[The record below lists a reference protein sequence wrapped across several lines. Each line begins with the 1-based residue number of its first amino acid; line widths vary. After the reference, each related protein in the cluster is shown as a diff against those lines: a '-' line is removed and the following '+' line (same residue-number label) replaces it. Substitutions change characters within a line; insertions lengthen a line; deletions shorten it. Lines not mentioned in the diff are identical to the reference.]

1 MKMMKKKFKEH
12 FGVNGGIFK
21 TSEEEIEAYVELE
34 NEEHAIKFAE
44 YIMERVNNEGYSFF
58 SDKYKLEIYNK
69 FKVENYGG
77 NSKDS
82 I

>member
-1 MKMMKKKFKEH
+1 MKKKFKEH

-21 TSEEEIEAYVELE
+21 TSEEEIEAYVEMQ

-44 YIMERVNNEGYSFF
+44 YIMERRVIGYSFF
-58 SDKYKLEIYNK
+58 YDNCKSEIYNK

-77 NSKDS
+77 NSKDNS
-82 I
+82 

>member
-1 MKMMKKKFKEH
+1 MKKKFKEH
-12 FGVNGGIFK
+12 FGINGGIFK
-21 TSEEEIEAYVELE
+21 TSEEEIEAYVEIQ

-69 FKVENYGG
+69 FKSVIDGG
-77 NSKDS
+77 NSKDNS
-82 I
+82 

>member
-1 MKMMKKKFKEH
+1 MKKKFKEH

-21 TSEEEIEAYVELE
+21 TSEEEIEAYVEMQ

-44 YIMERVNNEGYSFF
+44 YITERVNNEGYSFF

-77 NSKDS
+77 NSKDNS
-82 I
+82 